1 MVFWRIIH
9 NALYDKGLRILRK
22 SIKKGILERIPF
34 LAFCDPHGGES
45 DPFGVANI
53 KIMVL
58 LQCAHNECVILNFAG
73 K

>member
-1 MVFWRIIH
+1 MNSSF
-9 NALYDKGLRILRK
+9 
-22 SIKKGILERIPF
+22 S
-34 LAFCDPHGGES
+34 FCDSH
-45 DPFGVANI
+45 GVANI

>member
-1 MVFWRIIH
+1 MACINGKDLHRW
-9 NALYDKGLRILRK
+9 NPL
-22 SIKKGILERIPF
+22 F
-34 LAFCDPHGGES
+34 LVLCDSHGGES

-73 K
+73 KWILPKELVTHQ

>member
-1 MVFWRIIH
+1 MS
-9 NALYDKGLRILRK
+9 LDIL
-22 SIKKGILERIPF
+22 
-34 LAFCDPHGGES
+34 FCDPH
-45 DPFGVANI
+45 GVANI